1 MNNFISNEDKMNSF
15 IEKFCYL
22 VVFPDKKVELFKSL
36 RDIQKEICI
45 DASTI
50 SKKLKDNKYIFKA
63 KGSEHIFFI
72 KKINENYANCPQHED
87 LSSKYNSCPIDSD

>member
-36 RDIQKEICI
+36 REILI
-45 DASTI
+45 STI
-50 SKKLKDNKYIFKA
+50 TELFEGNSHN
-63 KGSEHIFFI
+63 H
-72 KKINENYANCPQHED
+72 NYGLER
-87 LSSKYNSCPIDSD
+87 NSNIHNYRSLWWK